1 MWLFSSRSESTNR
14 EVSSL
19 LGLLKTVASH
29 FRVEP
34 VRIPLVMSVREI
46 QRRDQTGTRKWPVV
60 SLQITLSM
68 AQLTALSGSP
78 QNHSLPPDPP
88 WHPSPA
94 PAAEPGSA
102 SRSPPA
108 ETMFALDRPR
118 CPVVA

>member
-1 MWLFSSRSESTNR
+1 VWLFSSRSESTNR

-68 AQLTALSGSP
+68 AQPTALSGSP

-88 WHPSPA
+88 GIRRQHRQLNLEA
-94 PAAEPGSA
+94 LPGPHLPKPCSLLTA
-102 SRSPPA
+102 HGARW
-108 ETMFALDRPR
+108 
-118 CPVVA
+118 